1 MGYTTKNYTTDKKSR
16 KYFLQIHN
24 NTNNNVSINTILPTI
39 RFPYKIIKYQ
49 RGYAPKRNS
58 ITSSHQSIEN
68 QIPKARSLTLG
79 IHSRYFKASIA
90 ADDCRTILS
99 AKDSFLVQKAELVN
113 NSALP

>member
-1 MGYTTKNYTTDKKSR
+1 MLLKKFYNQLTSEHR
-16 KYFLQIHN
+16 K
-24 NTNNNVSINTILPTI
+24 
-39 RFPYKIIKYQ
+39 
-49 RGYAPKRNS
+49 
-58 ITSSHQSIEN
+58 

-90 ADDCRTILS
+90 ADDCWTILS